1 MIKTI
6 YKKRFSEGLRE
17 VEVIFDDGSIIKT
30 SMATNL
36 SDEEILDYYKV
47 GKKFNIGSI
56 DDKMVK
62 VKKVNIKK

>member
-1 MIKTI
+1 
-6 YKKRFSEGLRE
+6 
-17 VEVIFDDGSIIKT
+17 
-30 SMATNL
+30 MAAHL

-62 VKKVNIKK
+62 VKKVNIIK